1 MDYSL
6 ALLSPVADSKTDS
19 RDGRQQAKNGGR
31 ERQRK
36 GDLST
41 EVTGRDK
48 ERREVPKVGLEPT
61 CTLYSGSSRLSA
73 CPGRFTHSSVQVGCS
88 NDVATLLFSLSL
100 FFLVALIGDQLV

>member
-48 ERREVPKVGLEPT
+48 ERREVPKVGLGEYCSP
-61 CTLYSGSSRLSA
+61 LFAEALQR
-73 CPGRFTHSSVQVGCS
+73 PVHKVHSSS
-88 NDVATLLFSLSL
+88 
-100 FFLVALIGDQLV
+100 